1 MFHVTIGLNINDG
14 LFSYVGP
21 AVMLLDIMSLGW
33 DSDEKAVE

>member
-1 MFHVTIGLNINDG
+1 MWLLGSIYG